1 MSATILGSVSHED
14 TPKGTYHSRSD
25 NTYAQGQL
33 GGWSLQRMPHQRG
46 RWYVQLH
53 IRGMCVTGYAV
64 QDDFGDLQMV
74 EV

>member
-1 MSATILGSVSHED
+1 MSAIILGAVSHAD
-14 TPKGTYHSRSD
+14 KPNVTYHSSD
-25 NTYAQGQL
+25 GTYAAGRL
-33 GGWSLQRMPHQRG
+33 GTWALQRFPHQRG
-46 RWYVQLH
+46 CWYVQLH